1 MMSNSLGFSNPD
13 ISKSKVISSLI
24 EDQSNRIQEITFPQK
39 MKNLEKEILNIKE
52 KFKGNLKERERKK
65 SDNTLMNVLQ
75 K

>member
-1 MMSNSLGFSNPD
+1 MSNSLGFSNPD